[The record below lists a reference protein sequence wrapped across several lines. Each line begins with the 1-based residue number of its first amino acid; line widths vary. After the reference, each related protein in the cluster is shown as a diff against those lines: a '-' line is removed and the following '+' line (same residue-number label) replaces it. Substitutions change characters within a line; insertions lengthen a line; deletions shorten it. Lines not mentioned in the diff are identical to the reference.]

1 LTPPKKKPIT
11 IEKVKKTFIFKRDI
25 GYDVRV
31 ELRAIDPETS
41 EYQEYYAIAV
51 DKTTGEDLGRGIPA
65 SDYEIALWRK
75 ILRQQKRINQLVAI
89 ISEYQ
94 KEAAFETVSKLAV
107 DLVALPLEAD
117 DV

>member
-1 LTPPKKKPIT
+1 MTPPKKKPIT
-11 IEKVKKTFIFKRDI
+11 TEKVKKTFIFKRDI

-94 KEAAFETVSKLAV
+94 KETSSFVAEAV
-107 DLVALPLEAD
+107 AIPLEIED
-117 DV
+117 DAG